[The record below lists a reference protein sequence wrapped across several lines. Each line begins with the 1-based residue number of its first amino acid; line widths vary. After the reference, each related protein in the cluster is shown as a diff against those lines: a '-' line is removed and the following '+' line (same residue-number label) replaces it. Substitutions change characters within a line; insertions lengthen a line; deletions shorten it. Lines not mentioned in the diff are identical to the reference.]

1 VVSVENCYECANC
14 VQKGNEYTC
23 DYKHIIMGKKPYYEK
38 EIPQDHIYNYGFRVC
53 QFVQKQKQFDPLEW

>member
-1 VVSVENCYECANC
+1 
-14 VQKGNEYTC
+14 
-23 DYKHIIMGKKPYYEK
+23 MGKKPYYEK